1 MLIKI
6 VFQVRFILVLIL
18 LCHLSV
24 KVSASNSDEK
34 YILIINSYKDN
45 DPYKNEIIK
54 DLTNDLHKL
63 NCKPVFSCE
72 NLNTPN
78 ITSQNQLDQIKK
90 KIFRKYLEK
99 KPDLIVFILNSSFQ
113 LLHQD
118 VRSIWKDTPVVLYA
132 ENQTIGTNNDAF
144 FKKRPYQNN
153 EVHYLSSFSDWKKLT
168 IVYGITYVYNTVAM
182 MQQMIPN
189 LNCIAFIY
197 DNKWLSIQNAER
209 FANDMKQYF
218 PKINIKLFSSK
229 KLETIQLIDSINALP
244 LNSGIIYSSWDLYSD
259 KVHSK
264 AYHNEIY
271 KIVGSFSRHPV
282 FTIHDQGV
290 KEGYFVGGF
299 LPLFENITKTI
310 SEECVKKLY
319 PQKYLQ
325 TDNVI
330 HTLGQPVLNYKK
342 VTSLKLSVD
351 GLKVMPYYYDKPE
364 NFLKKNWIYILW
376 GIVLI
381 SSILAFGITRIVM
394 LRRIKVMQAKELE
407 RMKKM
412 MGELAVAKNKAEEAN
427 RMKSAFLA
435 NMSHEIRTPL
445 NAIVGFSDIIA
456 SGACPEE
463 EMDEYMTIIKHN
475 NSLLLKLVND
485 LLDLSKI
492 EGGKHDFNLEDINL
506 RPFMLHIE
514 EIFSVKLNES
524 LTLNFDRKSPEYV
537 FYSDPNLLMQ
547 IITNLICN
555 AIKFTTEGSITFG
568 YQINT
573 DKEVIHFYVTDT
585 GCGIPKDEL
594 EKIFNRF
601 YKVNSFTQGTGL
613 GLSICRSLV
622 DMLGGRIEV
631 ESIEDSGSTF
641 WFELP
646 YSGIKPKD
654 TIA

>member
-1 MLIKI
+1 MQIKI

-18 LCHLSV
+18 LCQSPV
-24 KVSASNSDEK
+24 KASAISSDK
-34 YILIINSYKDN
+34 KHILLINSYQNN
-45 DPYKNEIIK
+45 DPYKNKIIN
-54 DLTNDLHKL
+54 DLANDLHKL
-63 NCKPVFSCE
+63 NCEPVFSCE

-78 ITSQNQLDQIKK
+78 ITSQHQLDQIKK
-90 KIFRKYLEK
+90 SIFKKYLK
-99 KPDLIVFILNSSFQ
+99 NKPDLVVFILNSAFQ

-118 VRSIWKDTPVVLYA
+118 VRKKWVNTPVILYA

-153 EVHYLSSFSDWKKLT
+153 EVNYLSSFSDWKKLT
-168 IVYGITYVYNTVAM
+168 IVYGITYVYNTIAM
-182 MQQMIPN
+182 MQQLIPN
-189 LNCIAFIY
+189 LNCIAFVY

-218 PKINIKLFSSK
+218 PKINIKRFSSK
-229 KLETIQLIDSINALP
+229 NLETIQLIDSINALP

-259 KVHSK
+259 KVPSK

-271 KIVGSFSRHPV
+271 KIIGSFSRHPV

-299 LPLFENITKTI
+299 LPLFDNITKTI
-310 SEECVKKLY
+310 SEECIKKLY
-319 PQKYLQ
+319 PQKYLE

-342 VTSLKLSVD
+342 VNSLKLSID
-351 GLKVMPYYYDKPE
+351 GLKVEPYYYDKPV
-364 NFLKKNWIYILW
+364 NFIKKNWIYILW

-381 SSILAFGITRIVM
+381 TSILAFGITRIVM
-394 LRRIKVMQAKELE
+394 LRRIKTIQAKELE

-412 MGELAVAKNKAEEAN
+412 MGELAIAKNKAEEAN

-456 SGACPEE
+456 SGGCPEE
-463 EMDEYMTIIKHN
+463 EMDEYMIIIKHN
-475 NSLLLKLVND
+475 NTLLLQLVND

-492 EGGKHDFNLEDINL
+492 EGGKHDFHFEEINL
-506 RPFMLHIE
+506 RPFMLSIE
-514 EIFSVKLNES
+514 EIYFTKLRNKQ
-524 LTLNFDRKSPEYV
+524 TLSFDQDSPEYT
-537 FYSDPNLLMQ
+537 FFCDPNLLMQ
-547 IITNLICN
+547 IMNNLLSN
-555 AIKFTTEGSITFG
+555 SIKFTSEGSITFG
-568 YQINT
+568 YKVNT

-585 GCGIPKDEL
+585 GSGIPKDEL
-594 EKIFNRF
+594 KKVFNRF

-622 DMLGGRIEV
+622 EILGGKIEV
-631 ESIEDSGSTF
+631 ESIEESGSTF

-646 YSGIKPKD
+646 YSFTKTKD
-654 TIA
+654 TMS

>member
-90 KIFRKYLEK
+90 KIFRKYLKK
-99 KPDLIVFILNSSFQ
+99 KPDLILFILNSSFQ

-118 VRSIWKDTPVVLYA
+118 VRHVWKDTPVVLYA

-407 RMKKM
+407 RIKKM

>member
-90 KIFRKYLEK
+90 KIFRKYHKK

-118 VRSIWKDTPVVLYA
+118 VRSVWKDTPVVLYA

-218 PKINIKLFSSK
+218 PKVNIKLFSSK

-259 KVHSK
+259 KVPSK

-271 KIVGSFSRHPV
+271 KIVGSFSRHPI

>member
-90 KIFRKYLEK
+90 KIFRKYHKK

-118 VRSIWKDTPVVLYA
+118 VRSVWKDTPVVLYA

-218 PKINIKLFSSK
+218 PKVNIKLFSSK

-259 KVHSK
+259 KVPSK

-271 KIVGSFSRHPV
+271 KIVGSFSRHPI

-299 LPLFENITKTI
+299 IPLFENITKTI

>member
-6 VFQVRFILVLIL
+6 VFQVKFILVLIL

-90 KIFRKYLEK
+90 KIFRKYLKK
-99 KPDLIVFILNSSFQ
+99 KPDLILFILNSSFQ

-118 VRSIWKDTPVVLYA
+118 VRHVWKDTPVVLYA

-218 PKINIKLFSSK
+218 PKVNIKLFSSK

-259 KVHSK
+259 KVPSK

-271 KIVGSFSRHPV
+271 KIVGSFSRHPI

-310 SEECVKKLY
+310 SEECIKKLY

>member
-90 KIFRKYLEK
+90 KIFRKYLKK
-99 KPDLIVFILNSSFQ
+99 KPDLILFILNSSFQ

-118 VRSIWKDTPVVLYA
+118 VRHVWKDTPVVLYA

-218 PKINIKLFSSK
+218 PKVNIKLFSSK

-259 KVHSK
+259 KVPSK

-271 KIVGSFSRHPV
+271 KIVGSFSRHPI

>member
-144 FKKRPYQNN
+144 FEKRPYQNS

-299 LPLFENITKTI
+299 IPLFENITKTI
-310 SEECVKKLY
+310 SEECIKKLY

-514 EIFSVKLNES
+514 EIFSVKLNEN

>member
-90 KIFRKYLEK
+90 KIFRKYLKK
-99 KPDLIVFILNSSFQ
+99 KPDLILFILNSSFQ

-118 VRSIWKDTPVVLYA
+118 VRHVWKDTPVVLYA

-218 PKINIKLFSSK
+218 PKVNIKLFSSK

-259 KVHSK
+259 KVPSK

-271 KIVGSFSRHPV
+271 KIVGSFSRHPI

-310 SEECVKKLY
+310 SEECIKKLY

>member
-144 FKKRPYQNN
+144 FKKMPYQNN

-514 EIFSVKLNES
+514 EIFSVKLNEN

-547 IITNLICN
+547 IITNLVSN

>member
-90 KIFRKYLEK
+90 KIFRKYLKK

-144 FKKRPYQNN
+144 FKKMPYQNN

-271 KIVGSFSRHPV
+271 KIVGSFSRHPI